1 MEEKNLKIKNI
12 KQKSRLSIKKKTKL
26 KSTDAKKPDIY
37 IFIIGT
43 QAAGLGL
50 QDS

>member
-12 KQKSRLSIKKKTKL
+12 KQKSKFSIKEKQNCNQQMPKN
-26 KSTDAKKPDIY
+26 SIY

-50 QDS
+50 WDS